1 MKKTLATALLLLL
14 SAAAMAL
21 GPGDTV
27 LFGRYPQTEKE
38 EVKPVEWTVLS
49 KYDDG
54 TAMLISSSILDG
66 VPYSD
71 NGKTEA
77 YSRSRVRQW
86 LNSTFLDACF
96 TKEEKARL
104 EKGSF
109 FDFRVPDSDEELT
122 DLVFLPEDGD
132 VWYDMESAKKR
143 RAYPTPFAAKKK
155 GLPVDKDGLCAW
167 MLAGRTPD
175 CYTMVSSRGKP
186 THTDINKYPVGGVRP
201 CITVKDADALAVKE
215 KAKPEPQKSVMPTP
229 WKQGMKV
236 KKGDVISFGNAEQDG
251 IAANGKEAIDWIV
264 LSADEKE
271 ILVVSR
277 YILYTRDFG
286 ARNWDDSPL
295 RTFLNDTFYKGA
307 FTDRERKCILTTENT
322 TVDHDYEYNPEGDY
336 TVKKHT
342 GTTLDKIFILSMDE
356 ADTLFSSAVQRNTP
370 YTKSGRPKDFV
381 PNETPNCFWTRDR
394 GHFAACVMN
403 GHIYA
408 DGSGDGID
416 EYPCG
421 VRPAMRLAPTGK
433 EVTPIL

>member
-38 EVKPVEWTVLS
+38 EVKPVEWTVLR

-155 GLPVDKDGLCAW
+155 GLPIDKDGLCAW

-186 THTDINKYPVGGVRP
+186 THTDIMAIYPFCLAAKSIMIP
-201 CITVKDADALAVKE
+201 ITAMT
-215 KAKPEPQKSVMPTP
+215 KSRSTP
-229 WKQGMKV
+229 MSTSSFPPAFW
-236 KKGDVISFGNAEQDG
+236 DRFIS
-251 IAANGKEAIDWIV
+251 I
-264 LSADEKE
+264 
-271 ILVVSR
+271 
-277 YILYTRDFG
+277 
-286 ARNWDDSPL
+286 
-295 RTFLNDTFYKGA
+295 
-307 FTDRERKCILTTENT
+307 
-322 TVDHDYEYNPEGDY
+322 
-336 TVKKHT
+336 
-342 GTTLDKIFILSMDE
+342 TTLSYIG
-356 ADTLFSSAVQRNTP
+356 RN
-370 YTKSGRPKDFV
+370 
-381 PNETPNCFWTRDR
+381 
-394 GHFAACVMN
+394 
-403 GHIYA
+403 
-408 DGSGDGID
+408 
-416 EYPCG
+416 
-421 VRPAMRLAPTGK
+421 L
-433 EVTPIL
+433 